1 MTQAPI
7 PAPGGAPSS
16 THVPVLVEK
25 VIEALAPVEGAVI
38 VDGTYGGGGY
48 SRAVL
53 AIANCT
59 VLAVDRDPEAM
70 ERAWAHAGKDSRLVP
85 AAGRFGELDAIV
97 RASGRERVDGVML
110 DLGVSSFQIDE
121 AGRGFS
127 FMREGPLDM
136 RMAKRGPSAADAVN
150 QLTEAELADI
160 FHVLGEEPAARR
172 LARVIVQRRKSQP
185 FATTSDLADY
195 IERSLGGRQGK
206 RTHPATRA
214 FQALRMFVNDE
225 RGELVRALIAAEKVL
240 KAHGRLV
247 VVTFHSIEDR
257 IVKNFLRDRSGHAPG
272 LSRHTPGAP
281 RAAVPSFE
289 VLQRKAIEPS
299 DEETEANPRAR
310 SARLRWAL
318 RTEAPAWGGTIDDGP
333 RLPGLE
339 QLEGAA

>member
-1 MTQAPI
+1 MSDTPI
-7 PAPGGAPSS
+7 PAPAGAPSS

-53 AIANCT
+53 AVANCT

-70 ERAWAHAGKDSRLVP
+70 ERA
-85 AAGRFGELDAIV
+85 
-97 RASGRERVDGVML
+97 SGREQVDGVML

-121 AGRGFS
+121 AERGFS

-160 FHVLGEEPAARR
+160 FHMLGEEPAARR
-172 LARVIVQRRKSQP
+172 LARAIVHRRRLQP
-185 FATTSDLADY
+185 FTTTSDLADY

-257 IVKNFLRDRSGHAPG
+257 IVKNFLRDRSGNAPG

-281 RAAVPSFE
+281 RAAAPSFE

-299 DEETEANPRAR
+299 DEELEANPRSR

-318 RTEAPAWGGTIDDGP
+318 RTEAPAWGGTINDGP
-333 RLPGLE
+333 RLPGLQ